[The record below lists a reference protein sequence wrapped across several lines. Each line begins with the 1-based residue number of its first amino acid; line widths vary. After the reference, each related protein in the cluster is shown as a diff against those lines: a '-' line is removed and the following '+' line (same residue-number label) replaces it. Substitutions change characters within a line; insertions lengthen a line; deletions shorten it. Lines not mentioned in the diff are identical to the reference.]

1 MIITSLIKSLDYSFS
16 CHFWQFSITL
26 ILRNIMSSYVF
37 VYISNLHTTCH
48 MILIIISVNKEY
60 KTQVWK
66 KRINQHT
73 SVNEKN
79 SPRPPTALKPLSIFE
94 SILVLHVRQSWGN
107 SGPVTVAFVP
117 VAVVLGDL
125 QMSTL
130 AMHHCICVLFFKKGS
145 LSSYPQHWNNFCA
158 WWINSISLF
167 WAYSHAC

>member
-1 MIITSLIKSLDYSFS
+1 
-16 CHFWQFSITL
+16 
-26 ILRNIMSSYVF
+26 MSSYVF
-37 VYISNLHTTCH
+37 VYISYLHTACN
-48 MILIIISVNKEY
+48 MILIMFSVDDEY
-60 KTQVWK
+60 KADFGKMYQL
-66 KRINQHT
+66 T

-158 WWINSISLF
+158 
-167 WAYSHAC
+167 